1 MPRKRNSENKGL
13 PAGWFSRH
21 NAYYYYVPKG
31 QESAWD
37 GKKNFRLG
45 GSLPEAY
52 REWAK
57 RIEAYGDI
65 DTIGKLLDDYLIRV
79 VPEKDVSTHATNAS
93 FIRNLKT
100 VFGGMRLIDIKPKHV
115 YLYIEKRR
123 VKTID
128 EKTGKVRGGLTVA
141 QREAEILSHAYTM
154 AVQWGLIDA
163 HPFKGELRIPGNKPR
178 DRYVEDWEIAECM
191 KLTTQ
196 RKKGSIMAIQAYI
209 QLKIITGMDRGDI
222 LRLTMSDL
230 KEDGIHNKRGKV
242 EGSTGK
248 KTIYAWTPDLR
259 EAVELAKAARP
270 KLSPLL
276 FCTRKGT
283 GYYNESNGRA
293 DGWKNMWARFMDR
306 LLAETKVTERFT
318 EHDLRAKAG
327 SDAETLEQAQA
338 LLAHAS
344 PATTKRIYRRK
355 AEVVAPLKKSRP

>member
-1 MPRKRNSENKGL
+1 MARKRNAANKGL
-13 PAGWFSRH
+13 PSGWFNRH

-45 GSLPEAY
+45 SSLSEAY

-57 RIEAYGDI
+57 RIESNHHI
-65 DTIGKLLDDYLIRV
+65 HNIGQLLDDYLIRI
-79 VPEKDVSTHATNAS
+79 VPTKDVSTHAPNAS
-93 FIRNLKT
+93 FIKNLKK
-100 VFGGMRLIDIKPKHV
+100 VFGDMPLLAIKPKHV
-115 YLYIEKRR
+115 YLYVEKRR
-123 VKTID
+123 VKVID

-141 QREAEILSHAYTM
+141 QREVEILSHAFTM

-163 HPFKGELRIPGNKPR
+163 HPFKGELRIPGNKSR
-178 DRYVEDWEIAECM
+178 DRYVEDWEILECM
-191 KLTTQ
+191 KVTSP
-196 RKKGSIMAIQAYI
+196 RKSGSVLAIQAYI

-230 KEDGIHNKRGKV
+230 KEDGIHNRRGKV

-248 KTIYAWTPDLR
+248 RTIYAWTPDLR

-283 GYYNESNGRA
+283 GYYNETNGRA
-293 DGWKNMWARFMDR
+293 DGWKNMWARFMDK
-306 LLAETKVTERFT
+306 LLEQTAVTERFT

-338 LLAHAS
+338 LLAHAD

-355 AEVVAPLKKSRP
+355 AEVVTPLKKVC